1 MKLLGH
7 KIAHN
12 IFVSEVHVNRVE
24 MSGKTMRF
32 VLSADSNIFQILR
45 LLPPYTYWLLCH
57 KNYVRATHVNASLR
71 TTLSTISY
79 SLVATSVLPSVDI
92 CVWFVLYEPLQSL
105 PHGEHATLIL
115 SFCLWLWKEQ
125 EWRINLMTLEKCR
138 KFFFLPAAIG
148 ASKACLTN
156 VAGVMRRH
164 DLQNWMSFF
173 LGFGSCM
180 SLVGEV
186 WNFKCYFPTS
196 PAGYTQ
202 ELE

>member
-71 TTLSTISY
+71 TKLSTISY

-92 CVWFVLYEPLQSL
+92 CVWFVLYEPLQSV
-105 PHGEHATLIL
+105 PHGEHATTLIL
-115 SFCLWLWKEQ
+115 SFRLWLWKEQ

-138 KFFFLPAAIG
+138 KFFFSSSCHWRFQGLFNKCCGCDEKTWP
-148 ASKACLTN
+148 SKLYVFFSCFGLMHVACWW
-156 VAGVMRRH
+156 GV
-164 DLQNWMSFF
+164 
-173 LGFGSCM
+173 
-180 SLVGEV
+180 
-186 WNFKCYFPTS
+186 KI
-196 PAGYTQ
+196 
-202 ELE
+202 